1 MANQSTQRSRKRRLA
16 IYENANVHTKVK
28 KMDKERKALERFVAK
43 EKATPRQRRTQSLK
57 ETLLRKQK
65 YRELKK
71 KEKEKKEKDGRE
83 SQDKMETQKRIIKPR
98 GRSDTRRIR

>member
-1 MANQSTQRSRKRRLA
+1 MDNQSTQRSRKRRLA

-28 KMDKERKALERFVAK
+28 KMDKERKALERFVAN

-57 ETLLRKQK
+57 ETILRKQK

-71 KEKEKKEKDGRE
+71 KEKREKKK
-83 SQDKMETQKRIIKPR
+83 KMGENRK
-98 GRSDTRRIR
+98 TRWKLRKGS